1 MGDEA
6 YGRSKFAEA
15 GKLFADL
22 VFAETFPDFLTLP
35 AYDRIA
41 G

>member
-1 MGDEA
+1 MRA
-6 YGRSKFAEA
+6 FAA
-15 GKLFADL
+15 GSFDPRPPSLFADL
-22 VFAETFPDFLTLP
+22 IFAEEFPEFLTLP